1 MTNKRLL
8 ASAAVGAVVSLA
20 CMAGGSARAQAV
32 DMPSA
37 PVAGAPA
44 SFADIVQR
52 VAPAVVSI
60 DVESKATRDPAA
72 FTGPVPFGPQGGD
85 GQGVPDFRQ
94 FFGQQPPADQ
104 PAPKM
109 EATGSGFFISADGYI
124 VTNNHVVENADKIT
138 VRTNDDRT
146 LTAKLVG
153 RDPATDL
160 AVIKV
165 EGANFPYVDFENKA
179 KPRVG
184 DWVIAVGNPFNLGG
198 SATAG
203 IVSALARPKVSG
215 SSYVDYMQIDAPINR
230 GNSGG
235 PTFDIYGRVVGVNT
249 AIFSPTGG
257 SVGIGFDIPAD
268 VAQSISQQLIAD
280 GKITRGYIGAM
291 IQDVTPEIA
300 ESMGLSTHDGA
311 LVADV
316 TPAGPSATAG
326 LKSGD
331 LVLEVDGHAVTSASD
346 LTRQVALAKP
356 GADLQ
361 LKVRRD
367 GAVREIAVRSG
378 VRPSDVTL
386 ASNGAPA
393 DNGADK
399 APSRVLGMRLAA
411 NPDGGLTIQGV
422 SSSSDAGDKGLHQG
436 DVIMRAGEQKTDTPD
451 QLSSAVEAA
460 RHAGRKSVLL
470 LVKHDGRRLFVP
482 IEVPAPGESRE
493 RLRSSVHGAFL
504 GGLRLSRRGLVS
516 RRCPIRRP
524 SRRPGRCCGRC
535 APPPPP
541 ALAVTS

>member
-1 MTNKRLL
+1 MNNKRLFTGAAAGGVL
-8 ASAAVGAVVSLA
+8 AISIAVGGWSLA
-20 CMAGGSARAQAV
+20 RAEAV
-32 DMPSA
+32 DAAGPPA
-37 PVAGAPA
+37 PAAGAPS

-60 DVESKATRDPAA
+60 DVEGKATRDPAA
-72 FTGPVPFGPQGGD
+72 FTGPTPFGGQGGEAIPP
-85 GQGVPDFRQ
+85 QFRQ
-94 FFGQQPPADQ
+94 FFGPQQGGDDQ

-109 EATGSGFFISADGYI
+109 EASGSGFFISADGYI

-138 VRTNDDRT
+138 VRTSDDRT
-146 LTAKLVG
+146 LTAKLIG
-153 RDPATDL
+153 RDAATDI

-165 EGANFPYVDFENKA
+165 DGAGFSYVDFENKA

-215 SSYVDYMQIDAPINR
+215 NSYVDYMQIDAPINR

-235 PTFDIYGRVVGVNT
+235 PTFDVYGRVVGVNT

-300 ESMGLSTHDGA
+300 DSLGMANHDGA

-316 TPAGPSATAG
+316 TAGGPSATAG

-331 LVLEVDGHAVTSASD
+331 LILGLNGHPVTSASD
-346 LTRQVALAKP
+346 LTRQVALAHA
-356 GADLQ
+356 GEDLH

-367 GAVREIAVRSG
+367 GTVREIAVRSG
-378 VRPSDVTL
+378 VRPSEVAL
-386 ASNGAPA
+386 AGGRDAPA
-393 DNGADK
+393 GPGADDHAK
-399 APSRVLGMRLAA
+399 VLGMRLAA
-411 NPDGGLTIQGV
+411 NPQGGVTIEGV
-422 SSSSDAGDKGLHQG
+422 AADSDAGGKGLARG
-436 DVIMRAGEQKTDTPD
+436 DVIMRAGDQKTDSPTD
-451 QLSSAVEAA
+451 LSAAVAA
-460 RHAGRKSVLL
+460 AKQAGRKSVLL
-470 LVKHDGRRLFVP
+470 LVNHGGRRLFVP
-482 IEVPAPGESRE
+482 VDVAEENG
-493 RLRSSVHGAFL
+493 
-504 GGLRLSRRGLVS
+504 
-516 RRCPIRRP
+516 
-524 SRRPGRCCGRC
+524 
-535 APPPPP
+535 
-541 ALAVTS
+541 